1 MGLSRWVLLC
11 CSVLALVAQAAEPD
25 AGVTAP
31 VVPLVP
37 AEVIRYR
44 QSVMR
49 AIASQI
55 KALGFVAARKVN
67 YPKNATLHAN
77 AIAELS
83 KVIGDLFPKGTGAK
97 SGETDAMD
105 AIWKDPKAW
114 TQAVGK
120 IRSEADKL
128 QATAIAGDF
137 DAMRAQLEVTNDACA
152 ACHKSFRANR

>member
-11 CSVLALVAQAAEPD
+11 CSVLGVVARAAEPD

-44 QSVMR
+44 QTVMR

-55 KALGFVAARKVN
+55 KALGPVAARKVN

-83 KVIGDLFPKGTGAK
+83 KVLGDLFPKGTGQK

-105 AIWKDPKAW
+105 AIWKDPKAF
-114 TQAVGK
+114 TQAGE
-120 IRSEADKL
+120 RFRAEADKL
-128 QATAIAGDF
+128 QAIAIAGDF

-152 ACHKSFRANR
+152 ACHKSFRAAR